1 MVAGAIAGSAVLGA
15 GASIFGANKAAKAQQ
30 SAAEQNLEMQRAAL
44 ALQRQMYEQGR
55 SDLAPYRGAGEAALN
70 PLLGLAGT
78 RGDPAAVQAQLEQLP
93 GYQFALGQGL
103 RAAQQGATAR
113 GLGLSGAAMKGA
125 SQFAT
130 GLADQTYGNQFN
142 RLLGL
147 TQLGQSA
154 AAGTAQMGQ
163 NMASQGSQSYGQMG
177 QAYGNIGDAQAAY
190 YNSIGAAGQNL
201 AGSVPSALF
210 YQKMLQTPQSPQN
223 QQGLY
228 GQQNYGTQ
236 VYGPSG
242 VFGQPGAFG
251 SIV

>member
-1 MVAGAIAGSAVLGA
+1 MVASAIAGSAVLGA

-78 RGDPAAVQAQLEQLP
+78 QGDPAAVQAQLAQLP

-154 AAGTAQMGQ
+154 AAGTAQLGQQISGQGAYTSNVMG
-163 NMASQGSQSYGQMG
+163 NAANNY
-177 QAYGNIGDAQAAY
+177 GDAGAAY
-190 YNSIGAAGQNL
+190 YNSLGAAGQNL
-201 AGSVPSALF
+201 AGAVPSALL
-210 YQKMLQTPQSPQN
+210 YQKLLQTPQAPQN

-228 GQQNYGTQ
+228 G
-236 VYGPSG
+236 PSG
-242 VFGQPGAFG
+242 VYGQPGGFG